1 MNIQLNDRQRKRII
15 GIIEVWMEDE
25 RDMWEGDEEEY
36 EGGPE
41 EFKAVMEGARAM
53 VEVLE
58 GKTGQEVPEGR
69 WGP

>member
-36 EGGPE
+36 DGNFE
-41 EFKAVMEGARAM
+41 EDMASARAM

-58 GKTGQEVPEGR
+58 GKTGQEVPQGR